1 MHIIFSIFDKFGKF
15 KAKFKKAE
23 GGVQANQP
31 TSQPA
36 NQTPET
42 PDKQINLTRN
52 FHKNGKKFMSKYK
65 NSLKVSLF

>member
-23 GGVQANQP
+23 GGGA
-31 TSQPA
+31 SQPA

>member
-1 MHIIFSIFDKFGKF
+1 PTS
-15 KAKFKKAE
+15 
-23 GGVQANQP
+23 QPANQP

>member
-1 MHIIFSIFDKFGKF
+1 M
-15 KAKFKKAE
+15 
-23 GGVQANQP
+23 QANQP